1 MSNIKYRL
9 YHDRAAERF
18 REDVSRMKNALVHE
32 INTMMPDL
40 SGQTDHIKLL
50 IKDKDG
56 AYIQS
61 PINITNVSE
70 EIKEKAKREIF
81 NLQALETLLNENT
94 LNYSYQEMNVPLKQR
109 DTRYEWES
117 KLTYSRLTYNE
128 CLLILLG
135 VNPTLSDLLHEDLYK
150 IKKESDLFD
159 TKLRSLNLVCFRQH
173 ENNRLRR
180 RFPKMHI
187 NTKTFILWAIEE
199 RILKQTLTSNTEN
212 NSRPQTKNQQ
222 YLVNIIARK
231 IITDDN
237 NATRSHISNCVSSEL
252 EIKHNI
258 RLKPDT
264 IRREYLGKHPLY

>member
-1 MSNIKYRL
+1 MTNIKYRL

-212 NSRPQTKNQQ
+212 NSRLQTKNQQ
-222 YLVNIIARK
+222 YLVK
-231 IITDDN
+231 VEPM
-237 NATRSHISNCVSSEL
+237 H
-252 EIKHNI
+252 
-258 RLKPDT
+258 
-264 IRREYLGKHPLY
+264 YLSL

>member
-1 MSNIKYRL
+1 MANIKYRL
-9 YHDRAAERF
+9 FHDRIAERF
-18 REDVSRMKNALVHE
+18 REDVSRKKNALVIE
-32 INTMMPDL
+32 INTIMPD
-40 SGQTDHIKLL
+40 STDHIKLL

-56 AYIQS
+56 IYDQS
-61 PINITNVSE
+61 PINITKVSKE
-70 EIKEKAKREIF
+70 NKEKAKRKIF
-81 NLQALETLLNENT
+81 NLQALQTLLNDNILDYTHYEREI
-94 LNYSYQEMNVPLKQR
+94 SIKQR

-135 VNPTLSDLLHEDLYK
+135 INPTLSDLLHEDLFK
-150 IKKESDLFD
+150 IKKENELFD

-199 RILKQTLTSNTEN
+199 GLLKQTLASNTEPN
-212 NSRPQTKNQQ
+212 FRTQTKNQQ
-222 YLVNIIARK
+222 YLVNTIARK

-258 RLKPDT
+258 RLKPGT